1 MNELVIDRPELQT
14 PMMRALYNA
23 LTVVMWSFYLYL
35 LLPMATLVAW
45 WAGFSAVYEEMVM
58 RRGWEALVSLLGW
71 YSVVLLLIA
80 LAQVGWA
87 VVNWARFRGKRDRRR
102 VRERQVDMSVDHMF
116 LTDIGQR
123 PDWQG
128 ARRLVVH
135 HHGIEHKITAVEVG

>member
-45 WAGFSAVYEEMVM
+45 WVGFSAVYEEMVM

-71 YSVVLLLIA
+71 YSVVILLIA

-102 VRERQVDMSVDHMF
+102 VRERQVDMRVDHMF

-123 PDWQG
+123 ADWQ
-128 ARRLVVH
+128 AAKRLVVH
-135 HHGIEHKITAVEVG
+135 YHGIEHKITAVEVG